1 MRIDF
6 EYGTGVMGAEL
17 PDELTDVFIPG
28 KTVPD
33 PPYIPEDLV
42 EDKTRESV
50 RNPIGMEPLSRLAHK
65 GYPSDLFQ
73 RPSPQDKRFRDEG
86 NPGTGTVW

>member
-33 PPYIPEDLV
+33 PRISRRTWLRRKPGNRSGIPLV
-42 EDKTRESV
+42 W
-50 RNPIGMEPLSRLAHK
+50 NPLAGWPIRAARL
-65 GYPSDLFQ
+65 P
-73 RPSPQDKRFRDEG
+73 
-86 NPGTGTVW
+86 

>member
-33 PPYIPEDLV
+33 PPLMVILQNH
-42 EDKTRESV
+42 RLL
-50 RNPIGMEPLSRLAHK
+50 ISRLIK
-65 GYPSDLFQ
+65 I
-73 RPSPQDKRFRDEG
+73 
-86 NPGTGTVW
+86 